1 MRPLI
6 PIIGKYNSYAI
17 AFVNLNDNQE
27 KAVSVV
33 IEDLGLKSKYGYCIM
48 VIDIFIIFTIS

>member
-6 PIIGKYNSYAI
+6 PVIDKYNSYAI
-17 AFVNLNDNQE
+17 AFVNLNDNQK

-33 IEDLGLKSKYGYCIM
+33 IDNLGLKSKYGYSIM
-48 VIDIFIIFTIS
+48 VMFKLYFLIFI